1 MATRPLPFTL
11 FGCLALLACGAL
23 PRPAHAGYISFRTI
37 DANSATDARIAEGQ
51 MFLEVFDRGTVNGVN
66 HVGFRFYNNGPAQST
81 ITSVAFEDGT
91 LLDQVKITYSGSG
104 IGFSEG
110 GTPDFPFLNP
120 SKNYFSDGANSPGPK
135 KGINPGEWVEFEFSL
150 LNNRTYQ
157 DTLNAIQLGANGPV
171 PDPYS
176 PNYFQSLRFGIHVTN
191 FASGGS
197 EKLLNNVPPV
207 NPVPAPPGLLLLV
220 SSVPCLLLGWAYRQK
235 LAPRPS

>member
-1 MATRPLPFTL
+1 M
-11 FGCLALLACGAL
+11 
-23 PRPAHAGYISFRTI
+23 SFQSMTN
-37 DANSATDARIAEGQ
+37 NSATDSQIAEAQ
-51 MFLEVFDRGTVNGVN
+51 MVLEVFDRGTVNGVS
-66 HVGFRFYNNGPAQST
+66 HVGFRFYNQGPTQST

-91 LLDQVKITYSGSG
+91 LLDQVRITYSGSG

-150 LNNRTYQ
+150 LYNKTYQ
-157 DTLNAIQLGANGPV
+157 DTLNAIRLGADGPI
-171 PDPYS
+171 PDPNN

-197 EKLLNNVPPV
+197 EKLLNDVPPV
-207 NPVPAPPGLLLLV
+207 NPVPAPPGLLLLA
-220 SSVPCLLLGWAYRQK
+220 SGVPCLLLGWAYRRTF
-235 LAPRPS
+235 ARPAA